1 MEEKQML
8 AALILVI
15 SGAMLAQF
23 VVFFWRA
30 NMVNIAAQPVSD
42 HLRAAEASFT
52 NALSQ
57 NGFSTLTAMS
67 EMCPSMGS
75 SDIKLW
81 PVRSYHRAMR
91 SLAWLCEAAGLTQ
104 TGAWAQLEM
113 AACTQYV
120 AVSMD
125 LRLESNRAMVAE
137 LRSY

>member
-1 MEEKQML
+1 ML

-15 SGAMLAQF
+15 SGAMLTQF

-30 NMVNIAAQPVSD
+30 SMLAIAAQPISERL
-42 HLRAAEASFT
+42 HSAELSFP

-57 NGFSTLTAMS
+57 NGFSTIAAMS
-67 EMCPSMGS
+67 EICPSMGAF
-75 SDIKLW
+75 DFKLW
-81 PVRSYHRAMR
+81 PVRCYHRAMS
-91 SLAWLCEAAGLTQ
+91 SLAYLCNTVLPQGS
-104 TGAWAQLEM
+104 AWARQEM

-125 LRLESNRAMVAE
+125 LRLKSNQEFLAE

>member
-1 MEEKQML
+1 ML
-8 AALILVI
+8 AAFILVI

-30 NMVNIAAQPVSD
+30 SMLEIAAQPVSD
-42 HLRAAEASFT
+42 RLHSAQSSFP

-57 NGFSTLTAMS
+57 NGFSTITAIS
-67 EMCPSMGS
+67 EICPSMGAANF
-75 SDIKLW
+75 KLW
-81 PVRSYHRAMR
+81 PVRSYHNAMS
-91 SLAWLCEAAGLTQ
+91 SLAYLCNAILPQGS
-104 TGAWAQLEM
+104 AWARQEM

-125 LRLESNRAMVAE
+125 LRLKCNQEFLAE

>member
-1 MEEKQML
+1 ML

-15 SGAMLAQF
+15 SGTMLTQF

-30 NMVNIAAQPVSD
+30 NMLAIAAQPISD
-42 HLRAAEASFT
+42 RLHSAELSFP

-57 NGFSTLTAMS
+57 NGFSTITALS
-67 EMCPSMGS
+67 EICPSMGAPNF
-75 SDIKLW
+75 KLW
-81 PVRSYHRAMR
+81 PVRCYHRAMS
-91 SLAWLCEAAGLTQ
+91 SLAYLCNAILPQGS
-104 TGAWAQLEM
+104 AWALQEM

-125 LRLESNRAMVAE
+125 LRLKSNQEFLAE